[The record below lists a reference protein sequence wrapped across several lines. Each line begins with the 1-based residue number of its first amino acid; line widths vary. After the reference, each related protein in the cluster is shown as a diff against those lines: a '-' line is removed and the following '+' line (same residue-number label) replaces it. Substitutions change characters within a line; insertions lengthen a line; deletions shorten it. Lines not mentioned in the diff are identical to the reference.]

1 MKSKIRKITS
11 VVLAAGMLTSVAAV
25 GLSAAAAEAG
35 VLKVASISDIQY
47 SSAHTDSSY
56 VDGDLLIGQSAAMLD
71 AAIESI
77 SASDAD
83 IVVVTGD
90 LTADGTQA
98 SHNYVAGQLAELET
112 AGKQVYVIPGEKDVS
127 ESGVNTGAITKAQ
140 FATTYADF
148 GYTEAGANK
157 SGASYMVA
165 PKAGFNLIMLDTVA
179 ADGMGAVPAA
189 DLTWAT
195 AAAQAA
201 SGVTVAA
208 SHFPSVSRGSV
219 DRTLV
224 GLIYTIAGLKDA
236 NGDVIYTGNVENEI
250 AALNN
255 TSLKI
260 ADRTCF
266 YYADMEQL
274 YAAGVVN
281 IFTGHSLMN
290 SVITETTLPEGAE
303 EAVPT
308 WTDYGTGAL
317 VSSGAAVR
325 YTTIDSTGASTGT
338 QVTNLG
344 GQTLQDAALAAIEG
358 NMNAFMADTVARI
371 KVVLGRLFPIVQNVG
386 YGFVETIDLSG
397 LAGLVEGDIKTGV
410 RTLVDDVLAV
420 LGNLS
425 SYAITDAFSDV
436 IDDVVAGLRATVVGD
451 NEGNTATV
459 DEVIAGIIAQQR
471 LDNTQVSPLLQD
483 LVAELKS
490 DSETKPLTEAVID
503 DFASKVDADG
513 FYTMM
518 QTILDKNLTIKVLG
532 GLLSASNSL
541 RSMLA
546 GPVSFMG
553 TTVDLWS
560 MIDGMVTT
568 NPDGTPVPPEY
579 KPSALYKPLV
589 EALILQP
596 TSAAALKTAIADNSG
611 AIVNLLLVWGIQYAI

>member
-1 MKSKIRKITS
+1 MKKSFKKLTS

-47 SSAHTDSSY
+47 SSAHTDASY
-56 VDGDLLIGQSAAMLD
+56 VEGDLLIGQSAAMLD
-71 AAIESI
+71 AAIADI
-77 SASDAD
+77 TASDAD

-98 SHNYVAGQLAELET
+98 SHNYVAGQLAELEA

-127 ESGVNTGAITKAQ
+127 ESGAITKAQ
-140 FATTYADF
+140 FAATYADF
-148 GYTEAGANK
+148 GYTEAGANV

-165 PKAGFNLIMLDTVA
+165 PKAGFNLIMLDTVG

-189 DLTWAT
+189 DLAWAT
-195 AAAQAA
+195 AEAQAA

-208 SHFPSVSRGSV
+208 SHFSHFPSVSRGSV

-236 NGDVIYTGNVENEI
+236 NSEVIYTGDVEEDI
-250 AALNN
+250 AALNADP
-255 TSLKI
+255 LKI

-274 YAAGVVN
+274 YAAGVAN

-325 YTTIDSTGASTGT
+325 YTTVDSTGASTGT
-338 QVTNLG
+338 QVVNLG
-344 GQTLQDAALAAIEG
+344 GQALQDAALAAIEG
-358 NMNAFMADTVARI
+358 NMDAFMADTVARI
-371 KVVLGRLFPIVQNVG
+371 KVVLGRLFPIVQNVAG
-386 YGFVETIDLSG
+386 GFIDDIDVSG
-397 LAGLVEGDIKTGV
+397 LASHIQGPIKNALKNLVN
-410 RTLVDDVLAV
+410 DVLGV

-425 SYAITDAFSDV
+425 SYTITDAFSDV
-436 IDDVVAGLRATVVGD
+436 IDDIAAGLRATVVGD

-503 DFASKVDADG
+503 DFAAKVDADG
-513 FYTMM
+513 FYALM
-518 QTILDKNLTIKVLG
+518 QEILNKNLTILG
-532 GLLSASNSL
+532 IGRSL
-541 RSMLA
+541 RQLLT
-546 GPVSFMG
+546 GPV
-553 TTVDLWS
+553 TYLVATVDFWQ
-560 MIDGMVTT
+560 MVDDMVTT
-568 NPDGTPVPPEY
+568 NPDGTPVAPEY
-579 KPSALYKPLV
+579 KPSALYRPLV
-589 EALILQP
+589 NALILEP
-596 TSAAALKTAIADNSG
+596 ASGAALKTAIADHSG
-611 AIVNLLLVWGIQYAI
+611 DIVDLLLVWGIQYAI

>member
-1 MKSKIRKITS
+1 
-11 VVLAAGMLTSVAAV
+11 
-25 GLSAAAAEAG
+25 
-35 VLKVASISDIQY
+35 
-47 SSAHTDSSY
+47 
-56 VDGDLLIGQSAAMLD
+56 
-71 AAIESI
+71 
-77 SASDAD
+77 
-83 IVVVTGD
+83 
-90 LTADGTQA
+90 
-98 SHNYVAGQLAELET
+98 
-112 AGKQVYVIPGEKDVS
+112 
-127 ESGVNTGAITKAQ
+127 
-140 FATTYADF
+140 
-148 GYTEAGANK
+148 
-157 SGASYMVA
+157 MVA

-236 NGDVIYTGNVENEI
+236 NGDVIYTGNVEDDI

-274 YAAGVVN
+274 YAAGVAN

-325 YTTIDSTGASTGT
+325 YTTLDSTGASTGT

-344 GQTLQDAALAAIEG
+344 GQALQDAALAAIEG
-358 NMNAFMADTVARI
+358 NLDAFMADTVARI
-371 KVVLGRLFPIVQNVG
+371 KVVLGRLFPIVQNVAG
-386 YGFVETIDLSG
+386 GFIDNIDFSG
-397 LAGLVEGDIKTGV
+397 LVAVVQGPIRTGLKN
-410 RTLVDDVLAV
+410 LVNDVLSV

-425 SYAITDAFSDV
+425 SYAITDEFSAV

-518 QTILDKNLTIKVLG
+518 QTILNKNLTITVLG
-532 GLLSASNSL
+532 IPSSNSL
-541 RSMLA
+541 RDILA
-546 GPVSFMG
+546 GPVSFYMIASI
-553 TTVDLWS
+553 DFWQ
-560 MIDGMVTT
+560 MIDDMVTT
-568 NPDGTPVPPEY
+568 NPDGTPVAPEY
-579 KPSALYKPLV
+579 KPSALYRPLV
-589 EALILQP
+589 NALILQP

-611 AIVNLLLVWGIQYAI
+611 AIVDLLLVWGIQYAI

>member
-1 MKSKIRKITS
+1 
-11 VVLAAGMLTSVAAV
+11 
-25 GLSAAAAEAG
+25 
-35 VLKVASISDIQY
+35 
-47 SSAHTDSSY
+47 
-56 VDGDLLIGQSAAMLD
+56 
-71 AAIESI
+71 
-77 SASDAD
+77 
-83 IVVVTGD
+83 
-90 LTADGTQA
+90 
-98 SHNYVAGQLAELET
+98 
-112 AGKQVYVIPGEKDVS
+112 
-127 ESGVNTGAITKAQ
+127 
-140 FATTYADF
+140 
-148 GYTEAGANK
+148 
-157 SGASYMVA
+157 
-165 PKAGFNLIMLDTVA
+165 MLDTVA

-410 RTLVDDVLAV
+410 RTLIDDVLAV

-451 NEGNTATV
+451 NEGNTATF

-490 DSETKPLTEAVID
+490 DSESKPLTEAVID

-518 QTILDKNLTIKVLG
+518 QTILDKNLTIKVFG
-532 GLLSASNSL
+532 IIPASNSL

-596 TSAAALKTAIADNSG
+596 TSAAALKTAIADHSG
-611 AIVNLLLVWGIQYAI
+611 DIVDLLLVWGIQYAI

>member
-1 MKSKIRKITS
+1 MKKWRKVTS

-47 SSAHTDSSY
+47 SAAHTDSSY

-112 AGKQVYVIPGEKDVS
+112 AGKQVYVIPGDKDVS

-140 FATTYADF
+140 FAATYADF
-148 GYTEAGANK
+148 GYTEAGANV

-165 PKAGFNLIMLDTVA
+165 PKAGFNLIMLDTVG

-189 DLTWAT
+189 DLAWAE
-195 AAAQAA
+195 AAAEAA
-201 SGVTVAA
+201 SGVTVAGV
-208 SHFPSVSRGSV
+208 HFPSVSRGSV

-236 NGDVIYTGNVENEI
+236 NGDVIYTGNVEDDI

-274 YAAGVVN
+274 YAAGIANV
-281 IFTGHSLMN
+281 FSGHSLMN

-358 NMNAFMADTVARI
+358 NMDAFIADTVARA
-371 KVVLGRLFPIVQNVG
+371 KVVLGRLFPIVQNVAG
-386 YGFVETIDLSG
+386 GFIDAIDLSSIIGIAQDPIRVG
-397 LAGLVEGDIKTGV
+397 LKNLVN
-410 RTLVDDVLAV
+410 DVLSV

-425 SYAITDAFSDV
+425 SYAVTDEFSDV
-436 IDDVVAGLRATVVGD
+436 IDDVVAGFRATVVGD

-459 DEVIAGIIAQQR
+459 DEVIASMIAQQR

-490 DSETKPLTEAVID
+490 DSETKPLTEAAID

-513 FYTMM
+513 FYAMM
-518 QTILDKNLTIKVLG
+518 QKILDKELTLTIIG
-532 GLLSASNSL
+532 IPSSNSL
-541 RSMLA
+541 RDILT
-546 GPVSFMG
+546 GPVSFYLIASI
-553 TTVDLWS
+553 DFWQ
-560 MIDGMVTT
+560 MIDDMVTT
-568 NPDGTPVPPEY
+568 NPDGTPVAPQY
-579 KPSALYKPLV
+579 KPSALYRPLV
-589 EALILQP
+589 NALILQP
-596 TSAAALKTAIADNSG
+596 TSGAALKTAIADNSG
-611 AIVNLLLVWGIQYAI
+611 AIVDLLLVWGIQYAI